1 MAETKSI
8 NFDNHKGLIHS
19 NGECIGYLRLQ
30 DEWEPITSKFYK
42 LLDAK
47 CPFELQDWDV
57 NIASYTAGDSVSY
70 NNTAYFCLH
79 DNIPS
84 LTPVENN
91 PKLWRNYSNSFPDIK
106 RGDIVGTYREYR
118 NYALNSENLLNGW
131 IYNSA
136 LVYADTE
143 KTINGKQAWKLQ
155 SDASSS
161 AIEHS
166 IGQELYF
173 TQNSRVCMSAYVQ
186 QNVSRTVGLGFKIR
200 NDSRQLTYLAR
211 YDIQLGTVVD
221 TKVYDAELNETTDPN
236 LLTSVSARIQII
248 DAKTYTFRISLFGT
262 TSQESYIDCKLFM
275 IGDAPKYDVKFIS
288 SLETG
293 FHILNVNFVQ
303 IEKTIGDLPS
313 AYIQTSKRIAKG
325 YQPVKF
331 YQKIGNEFKEYKELT
346 SKFHFSTN
354 LSNIRDMVNGDYAF
368 IANGIYFPDRAYLGE
383 LNDYQA
389 EIDTLL
395 YKNLFTDKYTISVND
410 EHYTLETGFDYKPKL
425 VDALTFNKYGYQ
437 RVAGYSKIC

>member
-1 MAETKSI
+1 MCS
-8 NFDNHKGLIHS
+8 
-19 NGECIGYLRLQ
+19 
-30 DEWEPITSKFYK
+30 
-42 LLDAK
+42 
-47 CPFELQDWDV
+47 
-57 NIASYTAGDSVSY
+57 
-70 NNTAYFCLH
+70 
-79 DNIPS
+79 
-84 LTPVENN
+84 
-91 PKLWRNYSNSFPDIK
+91 
-106 RGDIVGTYREYR
+106 
-118 NYALNSENLLNGW
+118 
-131 IYNSA
+131 
-136 LVYADTE
+136 
-143 KTINGKQAWKLQ
+143 
-155 SDASSS
+155 SD
-161 AIEHS
+161 
-166 IGQELYF
+166 L
-173 TQNSRVCMSAYVQ
+173 
-186 QNVSRTVGLGFKIR
+186 
-200 NDSRQLTYLAR
+200 
-211 YDIQLGTVVD
+211 
-221 TKVYDAELNETTDPN
+221 
-236 LLTSVSARIQII
+236 
-248 DAKTYTFRISLFGT
+248 
-262 TSQESYIDCKLFM
+262 QESYIDCKLFM

-346 SKFHFSTN
+346 SKLHFSTN

-368 IANGIYFPDRAYLGE
+368 IANGIYFPDGAYLGE

-410 EHYTLETGFDYKPKL
+410 KHYTLETGFDYKPKL